1 VTQPHIDQTRTPAE
15 VARRALALFGAW
27 GLSTNAPREDVLGW
41 LEESGLRRE
50 LTQAE
55 LSFVDAT
62 SLTRQQRIKLG
73 WHAERI
79 AVLLWALGL
88 LERLP
93 DADVQCDTGIFQK
106 LLPPFTDESPEA
118 FVGRA
123 ELRPENELRTYAQ
136 STFDLHS
143 WARDAMRRNVPP
155 RQPVNIEVVQERHH
169 AINWVTGY
177 EGLAWDEVTTDT

>member
-1 VTQPHIDQTRTPAE
+1 MNDPRIDQTRTPAE

-27 GLSTNAPREDVLGW
+27 GLTTNAPREEVLGW

-55 LSFVDAT
+55 LSFVDAA
-62 SLTRQQRIKLG
+62 SPTRQQQINFS
-73 WHAERI
+73 WQSERI
-79 AVLLWALGL
+79 AVLLWALRL
-88 LERLP
+88 LEELP
-93 DADVQCDTGIFQK
+93 DADMQCDTGIFQR
-106 LLPPFTDESPEA
+106 LLPPFTEESPEA
-118 FVGRA
+118 FVDRA
-123 ELRPENELRTYAQ
+123 ELRPESELRKYAQ

-143 WARDAMRRNVPP
+143 WAYDAVSRNVPP
-155 RQPVNIEVVQERHH
+155 RHPVDIEVIQERHH